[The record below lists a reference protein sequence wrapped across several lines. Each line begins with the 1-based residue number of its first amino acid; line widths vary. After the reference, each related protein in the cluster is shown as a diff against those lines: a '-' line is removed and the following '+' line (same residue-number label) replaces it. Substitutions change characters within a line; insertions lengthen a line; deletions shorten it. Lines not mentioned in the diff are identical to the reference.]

1 MAFVVQEGIFN
12 IKKALNKALTLLC
25 LLFFTCVLCSCSST
39 DKELIEKVDSKI
51 KDPVTFKIEGI
62 DGDLSANV
70 QAYLTSMPIIS
81 FKKIRFYT
89 REIKENTKLALHAY
103 GYYKPSVE
111 LIIPS
116 KNKDLNIKTQDSL
129 SSKSNLHKN
138 LDNKGQNKDQ
148 KTNNIKKKEYEVIVK
163 VNKGKALFIR
173 SFDVQIIGQGAMY
186 KTFRRSVL
194 ESNLKSYGILNHGAY
209 DNLKDKL
216 HNDAISLGFF
226 DAKIV
231 SSRIL
236 VYKDQNVADIELIFD
251 TGDRYKFGK
260 IVADDDTKKLLKPVD
275 SLMIINEGKNFSTKV
290 LNDYR
295 NSLSQTNYY
304 RSIDITPDLDNA
316 TDDKEVPMKIE
327 LQRKSKNIMRLGA
340 GFSTDEGP
348 RVLFEWEKPLLND
361 SGHQLSVTSKLSTVS
376 QDANIFYKIP
386 RNNPNLDYYYIN
398 AGQTHTEIN
407 DTLSNRSHLSFH
419 YVANQTGKWRRDYS
433 LRAEYEDFE
442 QGAEDSYGYNI
453 MPWFTIS
460 RRESSGGFDPRFGYF
475 VSLDVS
481 GATKA
486 ISDYSFVRTLA
497 TFKGVMS
504 PTYNT
509 RLLVRLQQGVISGE
523 NDRDLPP
530 SLRFFAG
537 GDNSIRGYG
546 YLDKAPSN
554 AGGLKG
560 ARYLSVGSI
569 EYQFPIGIQSSRLAL
584 FVDGGMATDDYS
596 SDDFL
601 LGPGL
606 GYRFISSYGTL
617 RVDLGVGV
625 DNEPKDVRLHFAF
638 GPEF

>member
-1 MAFVVQEGIFN
+1 MCRYFVAFKVQEGIFYLKRAL
-12 IKKALNKALTLLC
+12 KKAITLLC
-25 LLFFTCVLCSCSST
+25 LLFFTLALCSCASS
-39 DKELIEKVDSKI
+39 DKDLIEKAESKI
-51 KDPVTFKIEGI
+51 KDPVVFKIEGI
-62 DGDLSANV
+62 DGELSANV

-81 FKKIRFYT
+81 FKKIRLYK
-89 REIKENTKLALHAY
+89 REIKENTKHALHAY
-103 GYYKPSVE
+103 GYYTPNVE
-111 LIIPS
+111 LIIP
-116 KNKDLNIKTQDSL
+116 KKDTQDNSDNNIKL
-129 SSKSNLHKN
+129 STNKN
-138 LDNKGQNKDQ
+138 LTLNNKIKGND
-148 KTNNIKKKEYEVIVK
+148 KKKEYEVIVK
-163 VNKGKALFIR
+163 VDKGKALFIR
-173 SFDVQIIGQGAMY
+173 SFDVQIIGQGAQY
-186 KTFRRSVL
+186 KTFRRSI
-194 ESNLKSYGILNHGAY
+194 LKSNIKSYSILNHGAY
-209 DNLKDKL
+209 DNLKEKL

-231 SSRIL
+231 LSRIL
-236 VYKDQNVADIELIFD
+236 VYKEQNVADIELVFD
-251 TGDRYKFGK
+251 TGDRYKFGD
-260 IVADDDTKKLLKPVD
+260 IVADNNTKKLLKPVD

-290 LNDYR
+290 LNEYR

-316 TDDKEVPMKIE
+316 SDDKKVPINIE

-348 RVLFEWEKPLLND
+348 RILFEWEKPLLND

-407 DTLSNRSHLSFH
+407 DTLSDRSHLSFH
-419 YVANQTGKWRRDYS
+419 YVANQTGHWRRDYS

-442 QGAEDSYGYNI
+442 QGAESSYGYNI
-453 MPWFTIS
+453 MPMFTIS
-460 RRESSGGFDPRFGYF
+460 RRESSGGFDPLFGYF

-486 ISDYSFVRTLA
+486 ISDYSFIRALA
-497 TFKGVMS
+497 SFKGVIS
-504 PTYNT
+504 PTDNT
-509 RLLVRLQQGVISGE
+509 RLLLRLQQGIINGE
-523 NDRDLPP
+523 NDIDLPP

-537 GDNSIRGYG
+537 GDNTIRGYG
-546 YLDKAPSN
+546 YLDKAPRGK
-554 AGGLKG
+554 GGLKG